1 VLAIDEHD
9 EHKYLCGSC
18 RRSIIPYVHGGDEC
32 CIVVCL
38 LKSRLSLL
46 EVSLR
51 ILTSTRPFIA
61 QGHDSYIT
69 SQGPTGGPGVVAA
82 LYDKTLID
90 RNSK

>member
-18 RRSIIPYVHGGDEC
+18 HRSIIPYVHGGDEC

-46 EVSLR
+46 EVSLM
-51 ILTSTRPFIA
+51 ILTFARPFIA
-61 QGHDSYIT
+61 QGHDSYIASKSPT
-69 SQGPTGGPGVVAA
+69 SGPGVVAA
-82 LYDKTLID
+82 LYDNL
-90 RNSK
+90 NS